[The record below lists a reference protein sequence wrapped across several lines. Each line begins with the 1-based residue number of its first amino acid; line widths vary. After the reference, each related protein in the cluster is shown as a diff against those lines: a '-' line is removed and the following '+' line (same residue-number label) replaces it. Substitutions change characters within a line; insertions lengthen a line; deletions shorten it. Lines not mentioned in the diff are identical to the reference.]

1 MIPLRELDVV
11 NAGRK
16 RDEDTPK
23 KMINYLGEGRSVVVN
38 PWDVV
43 VARL

>member
-1 MIPLRELDVV
+1 MLEGKGMKTHSTI
-11 NAGRK
+11 NI
-16 RDEDTPK
+16 
-23 KMINYLGEGRSVVVN
+23 INYLGEWRSVVVN